1 MKANPRRLAAVP
13 SLSRKLVAGAPLTA
27 LAVLAACVPA
37 PPQVP
42 PSVPRPS
49 PTQQA
54 QPPAPPPANWQDA
67 PQTPGDW
74 RMTGPGTAAFA
85 DGLVTLRCNRQAGTV
100 TLALPRAGGASS
112 PALVVRTSDTAR
124 TLPASAGATGLSV
137 DIPARDS
144 LLDAMAFSKGRFALE
159 APGTATL
166 YVPSWTEVTRVV
178 QDCR

>member
-13 SLSRKLVAGAPLTA
+13 SFSRKLVAGAPLTA

-42 PSVPRPS
+42 PSVPRPAAS
-49 PTQQA
+49 QQP

-74 RMTGPGTAAFA
+74 RMTGPGAATFA

-100 TLALPRAGGASS
+100 TLTRAGSASS

-124 TLPASAGATGLSV
+124 TLAASAGATGLSV

-166 YVPSWTEVTRVV
+166 YVPSWTEVSRVV

>member
-13 SLSRKLVAGAPLTA
+13 SFSRKLVASAPLAA

-42 PSVPRPS
+42 PSAPRPT
-49 PTQQA
+49 PTQA
-54 QPPAPPPANWQDA
+54 PQPPAPPPANWQDA

-74 RMTGPGTAAFA
+74 RMTAPGTATFA
-85 DGLVTLRCNRQAGTV
+85 NGLVTLRCNRQAGTV
-100 TLALPRAGGASS
+100 TLSRAGAANT
-112 PALVVRTSDTAR
+112 PTLVIRTSDTAR
-124 TLPASAGATGLSV
+124 TLAASASTAGLSV
-137 DIPARDS
+137 DIPARDT
-144 LLDAMAFSKGRFALE
+144 LLDSMAFSKGRFALE

-166 YVPSWTEVTRVV
+166 YVPSWAEVSRVI